1 MNCPH
6 LSSIYTLPSCTVV
19 DIFKFGC
26 REASTGTGEV
36 TSICMSALPCYNFV
50 CCTGITTTP
59 ITNCSVVKLEADA
72 AVFIVRCRRR
82 RQHCMEEV
90 LKVALEVALDWVSSN
105 CVVSTSETKKD
116 KVDTLCLEID
126 YCCGQ
131 SPNLYRGKLVNPR

>member
-1 MNCPH
+1 
-6 LSSIYTLPSCTVV
+6 
-19 DIFKFGC
+19 
-26 REASTGTGEV
+26 
-36 TSICMSALPCYNFV
+36 
-50 CCTGITTTP
+50 
-59 ITNCSVVKLEADA
+59 
-72 AVFIVRCRRR
+72 
-82 RQHCMEEV
+82 MEEV